1 MENSFKVNL
10 EFLSNKI
17 NVMLNDKQISK
28 YYQYMNLLLEWN
40 EKINLTSITK
50 QDEIILK
57 HFIDSMTIL
66 KYLDKY
72 NKIIDVGT
80 GAGFPGI
87 PIAIMKEEKSVTLM
101 DSLNKRIKFLEDIKQ
116 KLDLKNIDLIHSRAE
131 DLGQDLNNR
140 EMYDVSVSRAVANL
154 TTLVEYL
161 IPFIKIGGIC
171 ICMKGQDVEE
181 EINDSKRAIELLGG
195 RIKKVDEFYLPD
207 SDMKRNIVIIEK
219 IRSTN
224 KIYPRKAGL
233 PSKEPLK

>member
-40 EKINLTSITK
+40 EKINLTSITR

-57 HFIDSMTIL
+57 HFIDSMTVL

-224 KIYPRKAGL
+224 KRYPRKAGL

>member
-40 EKINLTSITK
+40 EKINLTSITR

-57 HFIDSMTIL
+57 HFIDSMTVL

-181 EINDSKRAIELLGG
+181 EINDSKRDIELLGG

-224 KIYPRKAGL
+224 KRYPRNAGL

>member
-40 EKINLTSITK
+40 EKINLTSITR

-116 KLDLKNIDLIHSRAE
+116 KLDLKNINLIHSRAE

-224 KIYPRKAGL
+224 KRYPRKAGI

>member
-40 EKINLTSITK
+40 EKINLTSITR

-72 NKIIDVGT
+72 NNIIDVGT

-101 DSLNKRIKFLEDIKQ
+101 DSLNKRIKFLEDINQ
-116 KLDLKNIDLIHSRAE
+116 K
-131 DLGQDLNNR
+131 
-140 EMYDVSVSRAVANL
+140 
-154 TTLVEYL
+154 
-161 IPFIKIGGIC
+161 
-171 ICMKGQDVEE
+171 
-181 EINDSKRAIELLGG
+181 
-195 RIKKVDEFYLPD
+195 
-207 SDMKRNIVIIEK
+207 
-219 IRSTN
+219 
-224 KIYPRKAGL
+224 
-233 PSKEPLK
+233 

>member
-40 EKINLTSITK
+40 EKINLTSITR

-72 NKIIDVGT
+72 NNIIDVGT

-87 PIAIMKEEKSVTLM
+87 PIAIMKEEKS
-101 DSLNKRIKFLEDIKQ
+101 LNKRIKFLEDIKQ
-116 KLDLKNIDLIHSRAE
+116 KLDLKNINLIHSRAE

-224 KIYPRKAGL
+224 KRYPRKAGL